1 MPTAAT
7 LNGGLCRL
15 SACLPTAADC
25 PNIEWRLRYVAL
37 LLAALSGQWSRLSVT
52 EPPLAALSIRN
63 ARGKIV
69 YSWDAASLSV
79 GSSDRIEGC
88 IGPAIRL
95 SYACAVAD

>member
-1 MPTAAT
+1 MASSYAVVCGLAVACTNLWDAHQEIIRQDKVPWQVRTAQ
-7 LNGGLCRL
+7 L

-69 YSWDAASLSV
+69 YSWDAA
-79 GSSDRIEGC
+79 
-88 IGPAIRL
+88 
-95 SYACAVAD
+95 